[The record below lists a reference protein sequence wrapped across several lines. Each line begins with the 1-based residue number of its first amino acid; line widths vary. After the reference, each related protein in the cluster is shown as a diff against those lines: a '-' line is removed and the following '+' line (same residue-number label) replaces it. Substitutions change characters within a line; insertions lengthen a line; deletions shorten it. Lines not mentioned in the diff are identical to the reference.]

1 MLGNSVMSEES
12 LLCLFVFF
20 VAGVLLFLGKIYDQ
34 GLPTD
39 KERVIYPEGPECDDG
54 ENMAEI
60 CSPFEYKGPEDTR
73 TAATVESSPIIE
85 EKGEALALQNVIPQ
99 EKETKEFE
107 LREVRLK
114 DFVDNKTSKTE

>member
-1 MLGNSVMSEES
+1 MLGSSVMSEEI

-20 VAGVLLFLGKIYDQ
+20 VAGVLVFLGKIYDQ

-39 KERVIYPEGPECDDG
+39 RERVIYPDGPECDDG

-60 CSPFEYKGPEDTR
+60 CSPFEYEGQADTR
-73 TAATVESSPIIE
+73 TVATVESSPVIE
-85 EKGEALALQNVIPQ
+85 EKGEALTSQNVIPQ
-99 EKETKEFE
+99 EKETKRFE